1 MTATIYPP
9 VLLLLLSVSSCSTQ
23 RVISFQHDIDPI
35 LSEKCLRCHKPPD
48 GIGFIRTGLDMESY
62 DTLMKGT
69 IFGTVIVPGDSKRS
83 VINKLTE
90 GRAGEQMKMPHGD
103 ANKLTMDEIKL
114 LNLWVNQG
122 ALNN

>member
-1 MTATIYPP
+1 MRLRIYPLALI
-9 VLLLLLSVSSCSTQ
+9 LLFHISGCATQ
-23 RVISFQHDIDPI
+23 QTVSFQNDIDPI
-35 LSEKCLRCHKPPD
+35 LSDKCLRCHKPPD
-48 GIGFIRTGLDMESY
+48 GAGYLRTGLNMESY

-69 IFGTVIVPGDSKRS
+69 IFGTVIIPGDSKRS

-90 GRAGEQMKMPHGD
+90 GRAGESMRMPHGD
-103 ANKLTMDEIKL
+103 AKKLSTEEIEL